1 MFTGGMNNPLLMS
14 AMLGGGGL
22 LGGSTTTGG
31 LDLGTLALMGGLGGF
46 GTPYTSSS
54 PVYTGYASR
63 PAGVQVQ
70 SFPTQSFP
78 TAYSGYP
85 AAFSAPVTAP
95 VSIAAPV
102 AQLPQIQY
110 QQAPQIQYQPQ
121 YQPQYAPQYIERP
134 QAPVERVKPTNSFN
148 PMMYLLINKKDDA
161 LGTNDNNDI
170 FKYMLMGGMG
180 GSGGSGSMNPL
191 MYDILLKKKDDVTTD
206 KNDDLLKF
214 MMLSGGFRGGF

>member
-78 TAYSGYP
+78 TAS
-85 AAFSAPVTAP
+85 
-95 VSIAAPV
+95 V